1 MRRAARWDGAVPN
14 LDPGEVSTARP
25 PDPETVRAVHGF
37 LQRCRDEAGTGHTP
51 FDLSVGGT
59 SPAGTGATQDL
70 FGSLGEA
77 GVTWWQECM
86 PWDERLE
93 RAGPMLRRAE
103 QGPARDG

>member
-1 MRRAARWDGAVPN
+1 
-14 LDPGEVSTARP
+14 
-25 PDPETVRAVHGF
+25 VHGF

-51 FDLSVGGT
+51 FDLSVGGA

-77 GVTWWQECM
+77 GVTWWQEYM

-93 RAGPMLRRAE
+93 RAEPMLCRAE
-103 QGPARDG
+103 QGPARDR